1 MRVSFLASKVALVE
15 LNRDARE
22 SFQRALKLIGDLDD
36 LNKRE
41 RPVVIKVGVF
51 SHKGIMYPT
60 VRTVDAVINSFSSAL
75 KIFLAESDN
84 YRGTGLERLQIYER
98 LFDERIVPFN
108 LSLDTNTRKVKIADE
123 EMELSHILFKP
134 NVFISTHALRRYDK
148 GTILKNLLGLIP
160 ERKKAR
166 FHKKLVPVLLDAYE
180 RIGGIDLA
188 VIDAT
193 RTYSGPNARKGI
205 DTNVLIVG
213 RDAVAVEAVGATLV
227 GLKPEKMP
235 VIQEAMNR
243 GLGECNIERIEV
255 VGNSIESLL
264 ERFRH
269 L

>member
-1 MRVSFLASKVALVE
+1 MRVSFLASKVALVK
-15 LNRDARE
+15 LDGDARE

-36 LNKRE
+36 LVKRE
-41 RPVVIKVGVF
+41 GPVVIKVGVF

-60 VRTVDAVINSFSSAL
+60 VRIVDAIINNFNLAP
-75 KIFLAESDN
+75 KIFLTESDN
-84 YRGTGLERLQIYER
+84 YRGTGLERLQIYKR

-108 LSLDTNTRKVKIADE
+108 LSQDMNTRKVKIADE
-123 EMELSHILFKP
+123 EMALSHILFKP
-134 NVFISTHALRRYDK
+134 NVFISTHALRRFDK

-166 FHKKLVPVLLDAYE
+166 FHKKLVAVLLDAYE
-180 RIGGIDLA
+180 AIGGIDLA

-193 RTYSGPNARKGI
+193 RTYSGPAARKGI

-213 RDAVAVEAVGATLV
+213 RDAVAVETVGATLV

-243 GLGECNIERIEV
+243 GLGEGNIERIEV
-255 VGNSIESLL
+255 VGKSIESLQ